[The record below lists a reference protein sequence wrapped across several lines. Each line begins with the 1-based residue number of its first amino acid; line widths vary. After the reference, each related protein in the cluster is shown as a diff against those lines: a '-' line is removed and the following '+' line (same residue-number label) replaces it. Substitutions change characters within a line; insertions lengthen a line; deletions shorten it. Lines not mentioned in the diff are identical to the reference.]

1 MNINT
6 LTKMMKDYSINN
18 LRNLGIIGHS
28 SSGKT
33 SLTEALLYYSK
44 VTDRLGRVE
53 DGTTISDFDQE
64 EKKRGISLSSS
75 VIPLE
80 WEKVKINLVDIPGYF
95 DFVGESIQGMR
106 AVDVAMIVVC
116 GVAGTQVGTE
126 QAWDYCNKIKLP
138 RTFFINKLD
147 REHSDFD
154 KVLQNLKDQ
163 FGISVVPIQYPIGK
177 EDNFNGVINVITK
190 RARIY
195 NPKTKMMEVAEIPPE
210 LVYKVDEC
218 KQMIMESVAETDE
231 VLLEKYFSEG
241 ELSDLEI
248 YEGLIN
254 GCASGDIA
262 PVMCGSATKIIGINT
277 LLEDIVECFPSPKY
291 AIPQKAL
298 NIESNKEEFIQLS
311 EDKPFSA
318 MVFKTIADPF
328 VGKISL
334 FRVIT
339 GKLNGDMTVV
349 NTNKNKTEKLAHV
362 FFMRGKNQ
370 VPADEVIA
378 GDIGAVAKLQYTSTG
393 DTLCDQSFKIIYDKM
408 NFPNTVMSMAVL
420 PKSKGDEDKISLV
433 LSKLQDEDPVFNVSR
448 DIENA
453 ETIISGLGEV
463 HLEVI
468 ASKLKNKF
476 GVEVQL
482 RRPKIPYRETIKGS
496 SDVQGKHKKQSGGH
510 GQYGDVKILFEPRN
524 DGEKDLE
531 FVDKVVGG
539 VVPRNFIPAV
549 EKGLRDCIKHG
560 ILAGYPVIGLRATL
574 HDGSYHPVDSSEMAF
589 KIAASIAYK
598 KGLEGAKPILLEPIM
613 HIEIL
618 IPEEY
623 MGDVIGD
630 INKKR
635 GRVLGMEP
643 CGKLQK
649 LVVEA
654 PMAELFKFAT
664 DLRSITQ
671 GRGNFDLK
679 IERYEEVPPTE
690 AIKIVEKANEQ
701 KELKNE
707 A

>member
-1 MNINT
+1 
-6 LTKMMKDYSINN
+6 MKNYSINN

-44 VTDRLGRVE
+44 VTDRLGKVE

-154 KVLQNLKDQ
+154 KVLQNLKEQ

-177 EDNFNGVINVITK
+177 ENNFNGVINVITK
-190 RARIY
+190 RARVY
-195 NPKTKMMEVAEIPPE
+195 NLKTKMMEVVEIPPE
-210 LVYKVDEC
+210 LVDKVDEC

-339 GKLNGDMTVV
+339 GKLNGDMTVL
-349 NTNKNKTEKLAHV
+349 NTNKNKMEKLTHV

-370 VPADEVIA
+370 VPTDKVIA

-420 PKSKGDEDKISLV
+420 PKSKGDEDKISLA

-482 RRPKIPYRETIKGS
+482 RKPKIPYRETIKGS

-524 DGEKDLE
+524 DGESDLE

-598 KGLEGAKPILLEPIM
+598 KGLEAAKPILLEPIM

-671 GRGNFDLK
+671 GRGSFDLK
-679 IERYEEVPPTE
+679 IEKYEEVPPTE
-690 AIKIVEKANEQ
+690 AIKIVEKANSQ

-707 A
+707 D